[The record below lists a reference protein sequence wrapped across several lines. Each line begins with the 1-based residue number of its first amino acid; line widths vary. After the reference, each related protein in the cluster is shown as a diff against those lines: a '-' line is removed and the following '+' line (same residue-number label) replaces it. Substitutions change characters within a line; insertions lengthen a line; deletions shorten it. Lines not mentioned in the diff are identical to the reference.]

1 MKMVSLKRTTQTDP
15 SLPNLLKEDRFL
27 NSGLSKSRLKSII
40 SDTNGG
46 FGNVISIKCYQEFRR
61 TLLEWGIR

>member
-15 SLPNLLKEDRFL
+15 SLPNLLKEDQFL

-40 SDTNGG
+40 SETNGG

-61 TLLEWGIR
+61 T